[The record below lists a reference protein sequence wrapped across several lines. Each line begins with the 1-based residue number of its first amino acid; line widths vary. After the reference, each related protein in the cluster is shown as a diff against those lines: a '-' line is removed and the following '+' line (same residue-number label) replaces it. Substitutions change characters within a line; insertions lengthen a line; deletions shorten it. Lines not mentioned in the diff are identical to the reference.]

1 MSRALPPL
9 KGHLRKMVQPRPK
22 TPPLPDNPYKRFFTE
37 NRSFEELIP
46 KPSPQGAAPAGA
58 CRSATAVGGS

>member
-9 KGHLRKMVQPRPK
+9 RGHLRRKLPGAPEKPTESK

-37 NRSFEELIP
+37 NRSFEELAR
-46 KPSPQGAAPAGA
+46 K
-58 CRSATAVGGS
+58 RKL

>member
-9 KGHLRKMVQPRPK
+9 KGHLRKKVQPRPK

-46 KPSPQGAAPAGA
+46 RGEGGAAAPDEG
-58 CRSATAVGGS
+58 

>member
-9 KGHLRKMVQPRPK
+9 KGHLRKKVLPRPK
-22 TPPLPDNPYKRFFTE
+22 TPPLPDNPYKRFFTK

-46 KPSPQGAAPAGA
+46 KPSPLEKGGAAAPDEG
-58 CRSATAVGGS
+58 

>member
-9 KGHLRKMVQPRPK
+9 KGHLRKKVQPRPK
-22 TPPLPDNPYKRFFTE
+22 TPPLPDNPYKRFFTK

-46 KPSPQGAAPAGA
+46 KPSPMGLRPQVRVGAQPP
-58 CRSATAVGGS
+58 

>member
-9 KGHLRKMVQPRPK
+9 KGHLRKKVQPRPK
-22 TPPLPDNPYKRFFTE
+22 TPPLPDNPYKRFFTK

-46 KPSPQGAAPAGA
+46 KGEGGAAAPDE
-58 CRSATAVGGS
+58 R

>member
-9 KGHLRKMVQPRPK
+9 KGHLRKKVQPRPK

-37 NRSFEELIP
+37 NRSFEELAR
-46 KPSPQGAAPAGA
+46 KVAPQRRMRGKFALLPVFIT
-58 CRSATAVGGS
+58 AT

>member
-9 KGHLRKMVQPRPK
+9 KGHLRKKVHPRPK
-22 TPPLPDNPYKRFFTE
+22 TPPLPDNPYKRFFTK

-46 KPSPQGAAPAGA
+46 KPSPLEKGDAAAPDEG
-58 CRSATAVGGS
+58 

>member
-9 KGHLRKMVQPRPK
+9 KGHLRKKVQPRPK
-22 TPPLPDNPYKRFFTE
+22 TPPLPDIPYKRFFTE

-46 KPSPQGAAPAGA
+46 KPSP
-58 CRSATAVGGS
+58 

>member
-9 KGHLRKMVQPRPK
+9 KGHLRRKASPNTLPKPQQQPK

-37 NRSFEELIP
+37 NRSFEELA
-46 KPSPQGAAPAGA
+46 K
-58 CRSATAVGGS
+58 RRKL